1 MSTTTY
7 VGKRPADADSRSR
20 HPTARAATPKQRRK
34 ARSLVRTI
42 AVGAQRRE
50 EPAPMAFYVLVV
62 TIVVLTLLG
71 LVMVLSAS
79 SISAIH
85 QGRSGWLYFRRQ
97 VAWAVLGFVALWVA
111 WRVPYA
117 TWRRFFRVGLFGSL
131 ALMTLAAMPGIGR
144 SVNGAR
150 AWLSFGPV
158 GFQPGELMKLSLLV
172 YCADLLS
179 RRRKEMTNSNRTLR
193 PVLIVLC
200 VAGGLLV
207 VQKDLGNGIVMGAIV
222 MSVLFFAGTPL
233 RSLASAGL
241 MMAGA
246 ATVFTISTPY
256 RRNRWLAFLDL
267 VGTRSFEG
275 YQVYQ
280 ARVALATGGL
290 TGLGI
295 GAGHAKWSWLPEAH
309 TDFIFAIIGEELG
322 LFGVVVVCALFIV
335 FGYAGIQ
342 VALHTHDRFA
352 MLLSGGITAWI
363 LVQAVINIGGVV
375 GVMPLTGITLPFVSF
390 GGTSLL
396 ITMTAAGL
404 LLNVASQPPGKPTPA
419 EPAAGSR

>member
-1 MSTTTY
+1 
-7 VGKRPADADSRSR
+7 
-20 HPTARAATPKQRRK
+20 
-34 ARSLVRTI
+34 
-42 AVGAQRRE
+42 
-50 EPAPMAFYVLVV
+50 MAFYVLVV

-79 SISAIH
+79 SVSAIH

-97 VAWAVLGFVALWVA
+97 VAWATLGFMALWLA
-111 WRVPYA
+111 WRIPYQR
-117 TWRRFFRVGLFGSL
+117 WRRFFRLGLFVSL
-131 ALMTLAAMPGIGR
+131 LLMTLAAMPGIGR

-150 AWLSFGPV
+150 AWLALGPF

-172 YCADLLS
+172 YCADILS
-179 RRRKEMTNSNRTLR
+179 TRRKEMADASRTLR

-207 VQKDLGNGIVMGAIV
+207 LQKDLGNGIVMGAIV
-222 MSVLFFAGTPL
+222 LSVLYFAGTPL
-233 RSLASAGL
+233 RSLATSAT
-241 MMAGA
+241 MMAGV
-246 ATVFTISTPY
+246 ATIFTLSTPY

-267 VGTRSFEG
+267 VGTRTYEG

-280 ARVALATGGL
+280 ARVAIATGGL
-290 TGLGI
+290 AGVGI
-295 GAGHAKWSWLPEAH
+295 GEGRAKWSWLPEAH

-322 LFGVVVVCALFIV
+322 LFGVVSVCALFLV

-342 VALHTHDRFA
+342 VAMHTKDRFA
-352 MLLSGGITAWI
+352 MLLAGGITAWI

-396 ITMTAAGL
+396 STMAAAGL
-404 LLNVASQPPGKPTPA
+404 LLNVAGQ
-419 EPAAGSR
+419 SR